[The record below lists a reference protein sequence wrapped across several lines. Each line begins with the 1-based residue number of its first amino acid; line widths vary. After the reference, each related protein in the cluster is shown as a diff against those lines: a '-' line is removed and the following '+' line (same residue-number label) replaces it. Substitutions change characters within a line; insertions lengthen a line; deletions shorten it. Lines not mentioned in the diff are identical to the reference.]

1 MYKKYFLEFWEAP
14 SVPIWT
20 QMAGVFGFRRGKL
33 VSDVNEPG
41 SCGQSEDRWHFA
53 HVAEVDR
60 AGVQAFE

>member
-41 SCGQSEDRWHFA
+41 SCGQSEDR
-53 HVAEVDR
+53 
-60 AGVQAFE
+60 